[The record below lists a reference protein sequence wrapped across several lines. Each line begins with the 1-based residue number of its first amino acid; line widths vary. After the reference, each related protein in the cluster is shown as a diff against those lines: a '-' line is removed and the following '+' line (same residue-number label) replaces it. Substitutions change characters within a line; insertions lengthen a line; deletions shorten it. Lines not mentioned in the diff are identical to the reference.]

1 MIARCLGS
9 GRVHRL
15 LVAVVCIVALSFI
28 YLSNSVSIWSGDTVG
43 TSAFAVNFVQTR
55 SLFFDTVPR
64 AAAWPSDAYFFVRT
78 SSGHITTMYPIG
90 SAVLYAP
97 LHLIFYYTSSLCNAE
112 VWTGAFESCRLH
124 SDKFSSAVITALSAV
139 AFFVV
144 LRATVASNF
153 IRWTAAIFFALGTN
167 QFMISSQTNFQHGPT
182 VFLCVLAMAVMFTGY
197 RVRIGSQ
204 KLDLTPAIMG
214 FLFGFL
220 ISCRQTNVMF
230 LPPFAYWAWQE
241 RNRFLHDVLSL
252 LRTFFWTLAGFGIGL
267 FGVVWNL
274 AVFGDLIGGYAH
286 TFPYQA
292 YEFSFRQF
300 TEGLYGLLLSPGR
313 GLLVFTPIVAITPII
328 VIFWRH
334 ANKDPNIRMLLPWL
348 LSGAVFFAS
357 YCFCTFWWAGW
368 SYGPRYLTEL
378 SPILILTAALVV
390 DRVARWPLTAVFVA
404 LGIVGVLNQFA
415 GAFGANGGPEGQQFD
430 AFNFNEPPKIYFDW
444 KDFPL
449 RRDYLALYLKRVNRE
464 AFFATDA
471 AIAPSAGCILFPTSG
486 QSIEAINTG
495 RVAWIG
501 FKGGSANPPIIVAA
515 GHSFTLRDAVVAPTA
530 RGVFED
536 LSGKVDANSSRERDS
551 LTWGGRAVPNR
562 CPDNITP

>member
-1 MIARCLGS
+1 MCSTRAKVVVMIARCLGS

-144 LRATVASNF
+144 LRRRHVASNSF
-153 IRWTAAIFFALGTN
+153 AGRRRSFFPGHQPVHDFVSNKFSAR
-167 QFMISSQTNFQHGPT
+167 GPT

-220 ISCRQTNVMF
+220 I
-230 LPPFAYWAWQE
+230 
-241 RNRFLHDVLSL
+241 
-252 LRTFFWTLAGFGIGL
+252 
-267 FGVVWNL
+267 
-274 AVFGDLIGGYAH
+274 
-286 TFPYQA
+286 
-292 YEFSFRQF
+292 
-300 TEGLYGLLLSPGR
+300 
-313 GLLVFTPIVAITPII
+313 
-328 VIFWRH
+328 
-334 ANKDPNIRMLLPWL
+334 
-348 LSGAVFFAS
+348 
-357 YCFCTFWWAGW
+357 
-368 SYGPRYLTEL
+368 
-378 SPILILTAALVV
+378 
-390 DRVARWPLTAVFVA
+390 
-404 LGIVGVLNQFA
+404 
-415 GAFGANGGPEGQQFD
+415 
-430 AFNFNEPPKIYFDW
+430 
-444 KDFPL
+444 
-449 RRDYLALYLKRVNRE
+449 
-464 AFFATDA
+464 
-471 AIAPSAGCILFPTSG
+471 
-486 QSIEAINTG
+486 
-495 RVAWIG
+495 
-501 FKGGSANPPIIVAA
+501 
-515 GHSFTLRDAVVAPTA
+515 
-530 RGVFED
+530 
-536 LSGKVDANSSRERDS
+536 
-551 LTWGGRAVPNR
+551 
-562 CPDNITP
+562 